1 MAGIKFDITGDN
13 SNVLNAFRGVQDG
26 VRRTQQVVESS
37 GKSIED
43 VFDKIKSL
51 ANTAFVGFT
60 AKEFITTLA
69 NVRGEFQQLEV
80 AFNTMLGSKEKADA
94 LMGQLVELAA
104 TTPFDLKGVASG
116 AKQLL
121 AYGLEAEKVTD
132 TMRRL
137 GDIAAGLGLQIGDL
151 AWLYGTTLT
160 QGRMYT
166 EDLNQFTGR
175 GIPMIAE
182 LAKQFG
188 VAESEVKQLVTEG
201 KVGFPQVE
209 QAIKSLTDE
218 GGKFGGL
225 MEAQSHTIIGQ
236 ISNIKDSIDMA
247 FNEMGQQSEGLI
259 NASLSVVSFLVEHWR
274 LVGDAIV
281 TAAGAVGLYKAQML
295 AVSAINT
302 ATANLGYDAEIAQL
316 QKIVQLKQ
324 QAASTDLQEAV
335 ANGSL
340 TQAKAEHIAAMR
352 EEAAAYVTELQQ
364 KAAAA
369 QASYNEATAIAAQ
382 RALELE
388 AAEDKVSACQQAYDA
403 ALQLGDATKIAT
415 AEENLNIAAVER
427 NTAAKQL
434 QTARNNVATAS
445 KAAETAA
452 TEANTAAQTLNTS
465 KVAADTAAKGVWAS
479 VVTLCKRVQDAW
491 NASMLSSPLFWIA
504 AAIAGATYAVY
515 KLVTAETAHEKAIRK
530 TNEAWDEFNGKLQE
544 RQSKIE
550 SLIRTIQDET
560 ATEFQQAEAYQ
571 QLSTLAPQLTDKYSQ
586 AALATVDFADA
597 QKQVAA
603 SIDEAKYD
611 KVKNKVEE
619 YTQAVAKWK
628 EQISSDLRYNG
639 GKNAMFLSGQLE
651 QSQSA
656 LDQWE
661 SKLTNI
667 IYLRK
672 QAEEDAR
679 PIEVRLKEAEDNQA
693 VRQSIFDFYDHAI
706 TLVSELQEGN
716 ENINY
721 ATGQS
726 NLDEFV
732 ANAEEKLDELRK
744 KQEDN
749 PMDLNLRL
757 EEQEKTKILN
767 SIISMKNEWEANGS
781 LVIPFTFQAD
791 YKSAQTALNNAKK
804 RFNYLTGQYENT
816 ATVADEVKT
825 ARENINKLTAD
836 IQGLRKGTILP
847 ELGKTVEKS
856 INEKTKELQSAQ
868 RTLETLTGQKPQT
881 DKQRQSSAR
890 KAENERKREEEK
902 RKRAQE
908 QLNKDLL
915 SLEQKNIDDGIALQK
930 EGTNKR
936 LAEIDNDYK
945 KRIAEIERQ
954 EAEFKK
960 KNKEAGL
967 QGLNSEGLTK
977 EQQNA
982 LQEATDNAAK
992 ERERQT
998 YEVYAAEAQA
1008 MRDYLKEYG
1017 TFQQQKLAIAEEYAE
1032 KIRNAQNEGERRS
1045 LTAERDRA
1053 LQQTEINAIKQN
1065 IDWGSV
1071 FGDFGT
1077 MFRDQLQPTIDR
1089 LRQIANSDTFKQSS
1103 LDEQQVLYELINKLE
1118 NANAAW
1124 DSDIFKRVSDDMK
1137 AYQEA
1142 MRGYAA
1148 AVDKARIAEEKLAN
1162 AQSTLD
1168 AAKRGGLSQE
1178 VINAAQVAVGEAQEA
1193 FNTASEE
1200 VKGFGTQVQETTASL
1215 NSSATEAKAMFDGLA
1230 EGLRGLSSGSLQGIG
1245 QGIMSLDKLFGGNIT
1260 KDAGNALAKGFQS
1273 LLGKDSEA
1281 AKTLSAA
1288 LGDSGLA
1295 GEIISAILGMLD
1307 MLAEGGIGGIAS
1319 NLADTVL
1326 GSVNGILSD
1335 IFSGGIIAKPVKSLV
1350 DGLGGILDTVTFG
1363 GFSSW
1368 GNNVAETKETIERL
1382 TVRNEALIDSL
1393 DRLNDTMKE
1402 ANGAAESVAAAEQA
1416 KEYQQEVNENYRD
1429 IAAAQAHYQG
1439 KHHSWSKYF
1448 NDWLEKVGLFDGLD
1462 SVVGNKA
1469 ASLLGIDDKD
1479 LETWRKMNEIAGFE
1493 IKSRS
1498 DFLSITPEQMAEMLA
1513 DVDIRGLIESIGK
1526 GGYGAK
1532 MLDTLEDYAD
1542 QAGKIEE
1549 IENTLRETLT
1559 QISFD
1564 SMYDSFIDTLMDM
1577 DASADDFADDFSEY
1591 MMRALLSNQVG
1602 TMFKDRLQEWYT
1614 AFAEAM
1620 EDGDLASGELDSLR
1634 NEWDKIVADAM
1645 AERDKLAEA
1654 TGYDSMSSSASQ
1666 QQASKGYSTTMSQDT
1681 GEALYGRFTA
1691 MYEADLKIIAIF
1703 TDAVTTIS
1711 TLSSVATDC
1720 NTELRNILNQQVITN
1735 SHLENIAKYTK
1746 NILDFGNKLD
1756 MIVTNTKNI

>member
-94 LMGQLVELAA
+94 LMGQ
-104 TTPFDLKGVASG
+104 
-116 AKQLL
+116 
-121 AYGLEAEKVTD
+121 VTD

-188 VAESEVKQLVTEG
+188 VAESEVKQLVTDG

-209 QAIKSLTDE
+209 EAIKNLTDE

-316 QKIVQLKQ
+316 QKIVPLKQ

-427 NTAAKQL
+427 NAAAKQL

-465 KVAADTAAKGVWAS
+465 KTVADTTAKGVWAS

-504 AAIAGATYAVY
+504 ATIAGATYAVY

-544 RQSKIE
+544 RQAKIE
-550 SLIRTIQDET
+550 SLIRTIQDEN

-571 QLSTLAPQLTDKYSQ
+571 QLSALAPQLTDKYSQ
-586 AALATVDFADA
+586 AALATVDFAKA
-597 QKQVAA
+597 QKQVAE
-603 SIDEAKYD
+603 SIDDTKYEE
-611 KVKNKVEE
+611 VKNKVEE

-628 EQISSDLRYNG
+628 EQINSDLRYNG
-639 GKNAMFLSGQLE
+639 GKNAMFLSNQLE
-651 QSQSA
+651 QSQSF

-679 PIEVRLKEAEDNQA
+679 PIEVRLKEAEENQT
-693 VRQSIFDFYDHAI
+693 VRQSIFDFYDRAI

-726 NLDEFV
+726 NLNEFV
-732 ANAEEKLDELRK
+732 ANAEKELDELRK

-757 EEQEKTKILN
+757 EEHEKTKILN
-767 SIISMKNEWEANGS
+767 SIIAMKNEWEANGS

-825 ARENINKLTAD
+825 VRKNIKKLTAD
-836 IQGLRKGTILP
+836 IQGLRKGTIMP

-856 INEKTKELQSAQ
+856 INEKIKELQSAQ

-881 DKQRQSSAR
+881 SNQRQSSAR
-890 KAENERKREEEK
+890 KAENERKREAEK

-908 QLNKDLL
+908 ELNIELL
-915 SLEQKNIDDGIALQK
+915 ALEQKNQDDVISLMRD
-930 EGTNKR
+930 GTEKK

-945 KRIAEIERQ
+945 KRLAEIERQ
-954 EAEFKK
+954 EAEFKE

-967 QGLNSEGLTK
+967 QGLGADGLTN

-982 LQEATDNAAK
+982 LQKATDNAAK

-998 YEVYAAEAQA
+998 QEVYLAEAQA

-1032 KIRNAQNEGERRS
+1032 KIKNAQSDGERMS
-1045 LTAERDRA
+1045 LTAERDKA
-1053 LQQTEINAIKQN
+1053 VQQTEINAIKQD

-1077 MFRDQLQPTIDR
+1077 MFKDQLQPTIDR

-1103 LDEQQVLYELINKLE
+1103 LEEQQVLYELIEKLE

-1124 DSDIFKRVSDDMK
+1124 DSDIFKRVSDDIK

-1148 AVDKARIAEEKLAN
+1148 AVDKARVAEEKLNSAN
-1162 AQSTLD
+1162 ATLD

-1178 VINAAQVAVGEAQEA
+1178 IINVAQVVVDEAQEA
-1193 FNTASEE
+1193 FNAASEE
-1200 VKGFGTQVQETTASL
+1200 VTNFGAQVQETTTSL
-1215 NSSATEAKAMFDGLA
+1215 NSSATEAKAMFEGLA

-1245 QGIMSLDKLFGGNIT
+1245 QGVMSLDKLFGGNIT

-1273 LLGKDSEA
+1273 LLGKDSQA
-1281 AKTLSAA
+1281 AKTLSEA
-1288 LGDSGLA
+1288 LGNSGLA

-1307 MLAEGGIGGIAS
+1307 ILAEGGIGGITS

-1326 GSVNGILSD
+1326 GSVNGILD
-1335 IFSGGIIAKPVKSLV
+1335 DLFSGGIITKPVKSLV

-1368 GNNVAETKETIERL
+1368 GNNTAETKETIERL
-1382 TVRNEALIDSL
+1382 TTRNEGLIDSL

-1416 KEYQQEVNENYRD
+1416 MEYQQEVNENYRD
-1429 IAAAQAHYQG
+1429 IAAARAGYQG

-1448 NDWLEKVGLFDGLD
+1448 NDWLDKGPF
-1462 SVVGNKA
+1462 S
-1469 ASLLGIDDKD
+1469 GIDGAYSERDVEIKK
-1479 LETWRKMNEIAGFE
+1479 KMDEIAGFE
-1493 IKSRS
+1493 IKSRT

-1513 DVDIRGLIESIGK
+1513 DVDIRELIESIGK

-1532 MLDTLEDYAD
+1532 MLAALEDYAN

-1549 IENTLRETLT
+1549 IDNSLRETLT

-1564 SMYDSFIDTLMDM
+1564 SMYDNFIDTLMDM
-1577 DASADDFADDFSEY
+1577 DASAEDFADDFSEY
-1591 MMRALLSNQVG
+1591 MMRAVLSDQIG

-1620 EDGDLASGELDSLR
+1620 EDGDLTSGELDSLR
-1634 NEWDKIVADAM
+1634 EAWDKIVAEAI

-1654 TGYDSMSSSASQ
+1654 TGYDSTSSSASQ
-1666 QQASKGYSTTMSQDT
+1666 QQASSKVFETMSQDT
-1681 GEALYGRFTA
+1681 GDALYGRFTA

-1756 MIVTNTKNI
+1756 MIVTHKRQGRLYGMGNKHGLVLFVRLDDPCAQ